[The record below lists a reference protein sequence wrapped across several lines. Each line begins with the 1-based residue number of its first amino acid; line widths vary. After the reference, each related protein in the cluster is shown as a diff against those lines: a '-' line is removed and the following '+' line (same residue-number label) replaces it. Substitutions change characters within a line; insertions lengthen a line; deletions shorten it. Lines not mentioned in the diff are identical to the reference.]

1 VCFSGSV
8 LFGFH
13 FRKIKKRV
21 KEKKK
26 FKHPGMFGK
35 NSSYIFRE
43 EAKKKKK

>member
-1 VCFSGSV
+1 LVFISEK
-8 LFGFH
+8 L
-13 FRKIKKRV
+13 KKRE

-43 EAKKKKK
+43 EAKKKK